1 VEGNGLIRRRGEV
14 PQIEVMP
21 EIRNELREYL
31 QTQGY
36 RVTEDAKLLGKSGI
50 RHTFDM
56 LAEKNDGLSTQN
68 VCIGIAQGGDPEA
81 EANAIFSLANKA
93 FDTGINNRLLIA
105 IPTFNE
111 KSKQLATKQRI
122 KVIDGQSVGSLL
134 AAKPKKSAKS
144 DVPLNFETPSQLM
157 ESLANRG
164 YTVEEKGIIKGKS
177 GIEYTFDILAHGDGD
192 QVNHTLVVDYLLS
205 KNEIGLEQVS
215 LFDTKAYDAGVDAK
229 VLIVSPGMTPEAKQ
243 FAQHQHIRVLEWN
256 PPSGLASSPSPS
268 EAKTAESKTTDKK
281 QAEKK
286 KTGSTDGDKNQPK
299 MLRQL
304 LQPEALQLI
313 PEVMAR
319 RYNAIPLS
327 ISGNA
332 LQVAMADP
340 TDIFAIEAFSAQ
352 SRLRVSPLAASS
364 REIRE
369 AIDFSY
375 KGYGEIEKQ
384 ISRINIPEES
394 SDESLAISATLDT
407 PLTQAL
413 SLIVEEAVKARASD
427 IHIEPEDDRLRVRYR
442 IDGIL
447 QDMMS
452 LPLNVRR
459 SLISRIKILAD
470 LNIADHQRPQD
481 GQFTTT
487 AKGREIDIRVAIAP
501 IVWGEM
507 AVLRLLDKSMAVIEL
522 SALGML
528 DSGLAKYKEMLKVPH
543 GMILISGPTGAG
555 KTTTLYASV
564 NSLDKMGRNIITI
577 EDPAEYRFKDINQI
591 QVNPQ
596 AGITFASG
604 LRSVLRLDPDVILVG
619 EIRDSETA
627 NIAVQAALTGHLMLS
642 SIHANDTVG
651 VLFRLLDLKIEHFL
665 IASSMIG
672 VVAQRMV
679 RRVCPDCAQL
689 IEAPSMEQMA
699 YEQETGE
706 KRTKF
711 LYGTGCKSC
720 AYTGYLGR
728 IGIFETLV
736 MTDTIRTMVANKAN
750 STELKAQSIKEG
762 MVTLL
767 KDGMEKVKAGITTP
781 TEVLRSAYTMG

>member
-1 VEGNGLIRRRGEV
+1 M